1 MTHFEVDTLILSVI
15 SIVIIPIIVLL
26 VRGAIK
32 WTRVESKLESLV
44 LSVDKLVKDK
54 DTVHNEIIA
63 QMRDDRKATDRR
75 LRWLEEHLW
84 RGGT

>member
-15 SIVIIPIIVLL
+15 SIVVIPIIVLL
-26 VRGAIK
+26 VRGAVK

-44 LSVDKLVKDK
+44 SSVDKLVKDK
-54 DTVHNEIIA
+54 DTVHNEIIV

-84 RGGT
+84 RGGM